1 VPIRT
6 QLAQL
11 PDAALYLDTVAVIR
25 TPYTSYT
32 LVDALDWLMRP
43 LQLLAAGVS
52 EQLHLLQDL
61 ERLHVSNADGFLTA
75 VDVMADDDGVFPRS
89 WRYRDLD
96 LGVFGRELWKLRLD
110 ESAVLGSTR
119 RTDGF

>member
-1 VPIRT
+1 LLPIRT

-25 TPYTSYT
+25 TPYASYT
-32 LVDALDWLMRP
+32 LVDALDRLMRP

-61 ERLHVSNADGFLTA
+61 ERLQVSNADGLLTT
-75 VDVMADDDGVFPRS
+75 VDVMADDDGVFPRP

-110 ESAVLGSTR
+110 EGAVLGVSER
-119 RTDGF
+119 NG

>member
-1 VPIRT
+1 MLPIRT

-25 TPYTSYT
+25 TPYASYT
-32 LVDALDWLMRP
+32 LVDALDRLMRP

-61 ERLHVSNADGFLTA
+61 ERLQVSNADGLLTT
-75 VDVMADDDGVFPRS
+75 VDVMADDDGVFPRP

-110 ESAVLGSTR
+110 EGAVLGVSER
-119 RTDGF
+119 NG